1 MKKST
6 LLAFSGIII
15 IFLIV
20 TSLGNR
26 TKVYEKQER
35 YTTPEEAIVNFIGY
49 INSYEEVK
57 SKSGYYYHVTPNEF
71 LESLSKRYRL
81 YLGEGNGNRYI
92 NEQVPVV
99 YSYELEEVS
108 LNDLRNL
115 QMNYED
121 SFKGI
126 SNYKRPSEVRVYKL
140 DALALYN
147 FEVDKNSVKKD
158 GTVDKVNYIEES
170 KVNDIEETP
179 MEIYLVVVD
188 EGEGYV
194 VDYYNTIY
202 K

>member
-6 LLAFSGIII
+6 LLAFSGLII
-15 IFLIV
+15 IFFIV
-20 TSLGNR
+20 VSLGNR

-35 YTTPEEAIVNFIGY
+35 YNTPEEAIVKFIGY

-57 SKSGYYYHVTPNEF
+57 SKNVYYQVTPNEF

-99 YSYELEEVS
+99 HSYELEEVN
-108 LNDLRNL
+108 LDDLKNL
-115 QMNYED
+115 KMNYED
-121 SFKGI
+121 SFKEMR
-126 SNYKRPSEVRVYKL
+126 NYKSPSEIRVYKL
-140 DALALYN
+140 DALASYN
-147 FEVDKNSVKKD
+147 FNIDKNYVKED
-158 GTVDKVNYIEES
+158 GTVD

-179 MEIYLVVVD
+179 VEIYLVVVD

-194 VDYYNTIY
+194 VDYYDIMY

>member
-26 TKVYEKQER
+26 TNVYEKQEI
-35 YTTPEEAIVNFIGY
+35 YNTPEEAIVKFIGY

-57 SKSGYYYHVTPNEF
+57 SKNVYYQVTPNEF

-81 YLGEGNGNRYI
+81 YLGEGNINNRYI

-99 YSYELEEVS
+99 HSYELEEVN
-108 LNDLRNL
+108 LDDLKNL
-115 QMNYED
+115 KMNYED
-121 SFKGI
+121 SFKEMR
-126 SNYKRPSEVRVYKL
+126 NYKSPSEIRVYKL
-140 DALALYN
+140 DALASYN
-147 FEVDKNSVKKD
+147 FNIDKNYVKED
-158 GTVDKVNYIEES
+158 GTVDKVNYMKET
-170 KVNDIEETP
+170 KVEDIEETP
-179 MEIYLVVVD
+179 VEIYLVVVD

-194 VDYYNTIY
+194 VDYYDIMY